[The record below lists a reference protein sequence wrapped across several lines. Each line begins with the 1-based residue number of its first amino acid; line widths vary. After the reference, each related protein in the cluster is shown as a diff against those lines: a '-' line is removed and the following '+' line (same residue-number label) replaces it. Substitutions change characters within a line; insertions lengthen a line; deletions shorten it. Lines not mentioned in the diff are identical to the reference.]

1 MYLFC
6 YIFKTPPVDLD
17 FVSLQLFAHNVTQKL
32 EIKKLGREKKTQL
45 LHRRHFLLIF
55 NKKN

>member
-32 EIKKLGREKKTQL
+32 EE
-45 LHRRHFLLIF
+45 RRKHNYYIEDIFLLIF
-55 NKKN
+55 NKKKN

>member
-1 MYLFC
+1 MYSFC

-32 EIKKLGREKKTQL
+32 EE
-45 LHRRHFLLIF
+45 RRKHNYYIEDIFLLIF
-55 NKKN
+55 NKKKKLNN